1 MKATLEFNL
10 PDDKEDYEMTVN
22 ASKYYLALWG
32 IKQELRKQLKYAEI
46 SEKEYEIYEKVSD
59 KFHSILEDNGIN
71 GDF

>member
-10 PDDKEDYEMTVN
+10 PEDQAEYDMAIN

-32 IKQELRKQLKYAEI
+32 IKQELRKQLKYAEL